1 MINILNI
8 ILKYFI
14 SNFSVFKKHH
24 DPPRIFLRCAPGICS
39 LTRYMTCKWLKDII
53 WKNTSSHI
61 NPYFEGTINLLISI
75 WLLYK
80 SCIDW
85 LRFSNID
92 HLCCFHLKWYHV
104 QGRILK
110 CCEWTYFSDFIRF
123 LSDSQNLW
131 LKKLKEQYL
140 RKLYDINDT
149 YINIVVAPNIH
160 WVLTKCHVLC
170 LVYVIYSS
178 HTQPKKQR

>member
-14 SNFSVFKKHH
+14 SNLSVFKKHH
-24 DPPRIFLRCAPGICS
+24 NPPRIFLRCAPGICS

-53 WKNTSSHI
+53 WRNTSSHT
-61 NPYFEGTINLLISI
+61 NPYFKGTINLLISI

-92 HLCCFHLKWYHV
+92 HLCCFHLKWYLLSSR
-104 QGRILK
+104 QDSKMLWIDTFF
-110 CCEWTYFSDFIRF
+110 WFYQIFIRF
-123 LSDSQNLW
+123 P
-131 LKKLKEQYL
+131 KP
-140 RKLYDINDT
+140 
-149 YINIVVAPNIH
+149 V
-160 WVLTKCHVLC
+160 
-170 LVYVIYSS
+170 
-178 HTQPKKQR
+178 TQKT